1 MGVGSTEPKVQVLN
15 ALDRHLA
22 LIGFM
27 GAGKTTLAEAVAAR
41 IGRRAV
47 DADRLLEGR
56 AQISISAFFA
66 QRGETEFR
74 VAEASLARETFRQS
88 PPAVVALGG
97 GAVKTPE
104 VQTALRKHAFTV
116 LVDVDVETAW
126 ERSKDTDRPNAQD
139 ESVFRRL
146 YEERQPLYR
155 GAADAVANDTDGVIL
170 AAAGIHHELGALERL
185 GELVPG
191 SGPVALVADS
201 TVMGIYGPTAQ
212 TALGDRLQSTH
223 ELPSGET
230 AKQLH
235 VIERLWSELR
245 LDREGTVVA
254 LGGGAL
260 TDAAGLAAALYL
272 RGVPWVV
279 VPTTLVGQVDASIGG
294 KTAIDIPEGKNLVGA
309 FHWPARVVIDEALL
323 ETLPERERRQGEAE
337 RIKTELLAGRPLDVR
352 AAAAY
357 KASVCLRDPHDR
369 AERRWLNLGHTFAH
383 ALEAAADFDL
393 PHGEAVALGL
403 LAALRLSGRDTAPVV
418 EALDPQPVQVD
429 RERAW
434 EALQRDKKRTG
445 DEINLVLLG
454 DDGPYVEARSPD
466 EVRAALDTLIV

>member
-1 MGVGSTEPKVQVLN
+1 LNDAQLN
-15 ALDRHLA
+15 ALDRHVA

-27 GAGKTTLAEAVAAR
+27 GAGKTTLAEAVAER

-47 DADRLLEGR
+47 DADRLIEGR
-56 AQISISAFFA
+56 AQISIGAFFA

-74 VAEASLARETFRQS
+74 IAEAGLVRKTLRQS

-104 VQTALRKHAFTV
+104 VQTVLRERAFTV
-116 LVDVDVETAW
+116 LVDIDVDTAW
-126 ERSKDTDRPNAQD
+126 ERSKDTDRPNAHD
-139 ESVFRRL
+139 EAHFRRL

-155 GAADAVANDTDGVIL
+155 SAADAVANDADGVIL
-170 AAAGIHHELGALERL
+170 AAAGIRHELGALERL

-191 SGPVALVADS
+191 TGPVALVADS
-201 TVMGIYGPTAQ
+201 TVMGIYGPAAQ

-223 ELPSGET
+223 ELPSGEE
-230 AKQLH
+230 AKQLR

-245 LDREGTVVA
+245 LDRGGTVVA

-260 TDAAGLAAALYL
+260 TDAAGLAAAMYL

-279 VPTTLVGQVDASIGG
+279 VPTTLVGQVDAGIGG
-294 KTAIDIPEGKNLVGA
+294 KTAIDTPQGKNLVGA

-357 KASVCLRDPHDR
+357 KAALCLRDPHDR
-369 AERRWLNLGHTFAH
+369 GVRQWLNLGHTFAH
-383 ALEAAADFDL
+383 GLEAAADFDL

-403 LAALRLSGRDTAPVV
+403 LAALRLSGRDLSPVTDV
-418 EALDPQPVQVD
+418 LDPQPVRVD
-429 RERAW
+429 RDRAW

-445 DEINLVLLG
+445 DDINLVLLG
-454 DDGPYVEARSPD
+454 ADGPYVEARSAD
-466 EVRAALDTLIV
+466 EVRAALDTLIA

>member
-1 MGVGSTEPKVQVLN
+1 LNEQRLN
-15 ALDRHLA
+15 ALDRHVA

-27 GAGKTTLAEAVAAR
+27 GAGKTTLAKAVAER
-41 IGRRAV
+41 IGRRSI
-47 DADRLLEGR
+47 DADRQLEGR
-56 AQISISAFFA
+56 AQISIGTFFA

-74 VAEASLARETFRQS
+74 VAEATLARETFRQS

-104 VQTALRKHAFTV
+104 VQAALSRYAFTV
-116 LVDVDVETAW
+116 LVDVDVDTAW
-126 ERSKDTDRPNAQD
+126 ARAKDTDRPNAQD
-139 ESVFRRL
+139 EGRFRRL

-155 GAADAVANDTDGVIL
+155 SAADAIANDADGVIL

-191 SGPVALVADS
+191 DGPVALVADS
-201 TVMGIYGPTAQ
+201 TVMGIYGAVAQ
-212 TALGDRLQSTH
+212 TALGDRLQTEH
-223 ELPSGET
+223 ELPAGEA
-230 AKQLH
+230 AKQLR

-245 LDREGTVVA
+245 LDRGGTIVA

-260 TDAAGLAAALYL
+260 TDTAGLAAAMYL
-272 RGVPWVV
+272 RGIPWVV
-279 VPTTLVGQVDASIGG
+279 VPTTLVGQVDAAIGG

-323 ETLPERERRQGEAE
+323 ATLPERERRQGEAE

-352 AAAAY
+352 ATAAY
-357 KASVCLRDPHDR
+357 KAALCLRDPYDR
-369 AERRWLNLGHTFAH
+369 SVRQWLNLGHTFAH

-403 LAALRLSGRDTAPVV
+403 LAALRLSGRDTAPVTDV
-418 EALDPQPVQVD
+418 LDPQPVEVD
-429 RERAW
+429 RDRAW

-466 EVRAALDTLIV
+466 EVRAALDTLIR

>member
-1 MGVGSTEPKVQVLN
+1 MALN

-27 GAGKTTLAEAVAAR
+27 GAGKSTLAEAVAAR

-56 AQISISAFFA
+56 AQISIGAFFA

-74 VAEASLARETFRQS
+74 VAEAALAREMFRQS

-155 GAADAVANDTDGVIL
+155 GAADAVANDADGVIL
-170 AAAGIHHELGALERL
+170 AAAGIHHEWGALERL
-185 GELVPG
+185 AELMPG
-191 SGPVALVADS
+191 GGPVALVADS

-245 LDREGTVVA
+245 LDRDGTVVA

-323 ETLPERERRQGEAE
+323 ATLPERERRQGEAE

-352 AAAAY
+352 ATAAY
-357 KASVCLRDPHDR
+357 KAAICLRDPHDR

-403 LAALRLSGRDTAPVV
+403 LAALRLSGRDTAPVI

-429 RERAW
+429 RDRAW

-454 DDGPYVEARSPD
+454 EDGPYVEARSPD
-466 EVRAALDTLIV
+466 EVRAALDTLIL

>member
-1 MGVGSTEPKVQVLN
+1 MALN

-27 GAGKTTLAEAVAAR
+27 GAGKTTLAEAVSSR
-41 IGRRAV
+41 IGRRSI
-47 DADRLLEGR
+47 DADRLIEGR
-56 AQISISAFFA
+56 AQISIGSFFA

-74 VAEASLARETFRQS
+74 IAEATLVRETLRQS

-104 VQTALRKHAFTV
+104 VQTALRDRAFTV
-116 LVDVDVETAW
+116 HVEVDVDTAW

-139 ESVFRRL
+139 EGHFRKL
-146 YEERQPLYR
+146 YDERQPLYR
-155 GAADAVANDTDGVIL
+155 GAADAVANDADGVIL
-170 AAAGIHHELGALERL
+170 AAAGIHHELGVLERL
-185 GELVPG
+185 GVLVPG

-212 TALGDRLQSTH
+212 TALGERLQSTH
-223 ELPSGET
+223 ELPSGED

-245 LDREGTVVA
+245 LDRGGTVVA

-260 TDAAGLAAALYL
+260 TDTAGLAAAMYL
-272 RGVPWVV
+272 RGVPWVS
-279 VPTTLVGQVDASIGG
+279 VPTTLVGQVDAGIGG
-294 KTAIDIPEGKNLVGA
+294 KTAIDIPQGKNLVGA

-357 KASVCLRDPHDR
+357 KAALCLRDPHDR
-369 AERRWLNLGHTFAH
+369 DVRQWLNLGHTFAH
-383 ALEAAADFDL
+383 GLEAAADFDL

-418 EALDPQPVQVD
+418 DALDPQPVQVD

-445 DEINLVLLG
+445 DDINLVLLG
-454 DDGPYVEARSPD
+454 EDGPYLEARSSD
-466 EVRAALDTLIV
+466 EVRAALDTLIAH

>member
-1 MGVGSTEPKVQVLN
+1 MALNEQRLN
-15 ALDRHLA
+15 ALDRHVA

-41 IGRRAV
+41 IGRRSI
-47 DADRLLEGR
+47 DADRMLEGR
-56 AQISISAFFA
+56 AQISIGAFFA

-74 VAEASLARETFRQS
+74 VAEASVARETFRQS

-104 VQTALRKHAFTV
+104 VQAALSRYAFTV
-116 LVDVDVETAW
+116 LVDVDVDTAW
-126 ERSKDTDRPNAQD
+126 ARAKGTDRPNAQD
-139 ESVFRRL
+139 EAHFRRL
-146 YEERQPLYR
+146 YVERQPLYR
-155 GAADAVANDTDGVIL
+155 GAADAVANDVDGVIL

-191 SGPVALVADS
+191 DGPVALVADS
-201 TVMGIYGPTAQ
+201 TVMGIYGPAAQ
-212 TALGDRLQSTH
+212 MALGDRLQSEH
-223 ELPSGET
+223 ELPSGEA

-245 LDREGTVVA
+245 LDRGGTVVA

-260 TDAAGLAAALYL
+260 TDAAGLAAAMYL

-279 VPTTLVGQVDASIGG
+279 VPTTLVGQVDAGIGG
-294 KTAIDIPEGKNLVGA
+294 KTAIDIPQGKNLVGA

-323 ETLPERERRQGEAE
+323 ATLPERERRQGEAE

-352 AAAAY
+352 ATAAY
-357 KASVCLRDPHDR
+357 KAALCLRDPYDR
-369 AERRWLNLGHTFAH
+369 GDRQWLNLGHTFAH

-418 EALDPQPVQVD
+418 DALDPQPVKVD
-429 RERAW
+429 RDRAW

-445 DEINLVLLG
+445 DAINLVLLG
-454 DDGPYVEARSPD
+454 DDGPYLEARPAD
-466 EVRAALDTLIV
+466 EVRAALDTLIL

>member
-1 MGVGSTEPKVQVLN
+1 MALNDKQLN
-15 ALDRHLA
+15 ALGRHLA

-27 GAGKTTLAEAVAAR
+27 GAGKTMLAEEVAAL
-41 IGRRAV
+41 IGRRPV
-47 DADRLLEGR
+47 DADRMIEGR
-56 AQISISAFFA
+56 AQISIGAFFA

-74 VAEASLARETFRQS
+74 VAEASLVRETLRQS

-104 VQTALRKHAFTV
+104 VQSTLRERAFTV
-116 LVDVDVETAW
+116 LVDVDVDTAW
-126 ERSKDTDRPNAQD
+126 ARSKDTNRPNAQD
-139 ESVFRRL
+139 EGVFRRL
-146 YEERQPLYR
+146 YDERQPLYR
-155 GAADAVANDTDGVIL
+155 GAADAVANDADGVIL

-191 SGPVALVADS
+191 TGPVALVADS

-212 TALGDRLQSTH
+212 TALGDRLVSTH
-223 ELPSGET
+223 ELPSGEA

-235 VIERLWSELR
+235 VIERLWSDLR
-245 LDREGTVVA
+245 LDRGGTVVA

-260 TDAAGLAAALYL
+260 TDAAGLAAAMYL

-279 VPTTLVGQVDASIGG
+279 VPTTLVGQVDAGIGG
-294 KTAIDIPEGKNLVGA
+294 KTAIDIPQGKNLVGA

-337 RIKTELLAGRPLDVR
+337 RIKTELLAGRPLDIR

-357 KASVCLRDPHDR
+357 KAALCLRDPHDR
-369 AERRWLNLGHTFAH
+369 DVRQWLNLGHTFAH

-403 LAALRLSGRDTAPVV
+403 LAALRLSGRDTAPVTD
-418 EALDPQPVQVD
+418 ALDPQPVQVD

-445 DEINLVLLG
+445 EEINLVLLG
-454 DDGPYVEARSPD
+454 EEGPYVEARSSD
-466 EVRAALDTLIV
+466 EVRAALDTLIS